1 MNFAKHIFQIIFGN
15 DNLKVEEM
23 TKGVKD
29 LLNDFYSAFS
39 SSSTPSMC
47 SESDLSSSYGG
58 TRSPQ
63 RTIAEVSLLD
73 VAGGEGQ
80 NTFRVARPFLG

>member
-1 MNFAKHIFQIIFGN
+1 
-15 DNLKVEEM
+15 M
-23 TKGVKD
+23 TKAVKD
-29 LLNDFYSAFS
+29 LLNDFCSAYSAFS

-58 TRSPQ
+58 TSSSQ

-73 VAGGEGQ
+73 VAGGKGQ
-80 NTFRVARPFLG
+80 NTF